1 MKLAMNKQQLAAKIW
16 AGANSLRG
24 KVSANSYKDYM
35 LGLIF
40 YKYLSE
46 KEENYLKDKLLF
58 EDDEL
63 KNLNE
68 EDTKTVENCQK
79 NIGYFIEYKNLFSF
93 WKMPDTEKQKMFPDK
108 DMTFTIATVRTSLS
122 AFNRLIGVDY
132 RKVYN
137 GIFDTLE
144 KGLDT
149 LGTMDSDRTKAVS
162 KLTDLINQIPTDG
175 SQDYD
180 VLGFIYEFLLKN
192 FAANAGKAGE
202 FYTPYEASTV
212 MSEIIAHHLRDRK
225 EISIYDPT
233 SGSGSLLINIG
244 KAVSKHMG
252 KANKVKY
259 FAQELIPETYNLT
272 RMNLIMRD
280 ILPNNIIVRNGDTLS
295 DDWPFFEDG
304 SKEHMLKTYNPCFVD
319 GCCSNPPY
327 SQNWVNDDAAIDVR
341 FKDYGVAPKSKA
353 DYAFL
358 LHNLYHL
365 KPDGIMTIVMPH
377 GVLFRGGEEGKIR
390 QNLIEKNN
398 IETIIGLPAN
408 IFFGTGIPTIIM
420 VLKKDR
426 ASSDVLFIDASKGFI
441 KDGNKNRL
449 QAKDVKKIVDTILT
463 RNPSEEEKSY
473 ARLVAKDEIVKNEYN
488 LNIPR
493 YVDSSEKPKIW
504 DIYASMF
511 GGIPNSE
518 IDELKAYWCAFPTLR
533 NELFETKDI
542 PYSNI
547 KVEDIGK
554 SIQENADVI
563 SFNTNY
569 KNVLI
574 SFPNYLKEELVDNCQ
589 NVSIPKEETKLAEKL
604 RELLSTTSLVNFYD
618 AYQILDNS
626 WNKITLDLELLQLEG
641 YSALTI
647 VDPNMVS
654 KKNSKTK
661 EIVEVQEGWVG
672 HILPFDLIQEVYYK
686 PSKEKLDSLVVG
698 LADWESQKT
707 TLLDSID
714 PADKAELLKEDS
726 EDIETKKLNAVII
739 KIKKEL
745 KKGAEYDEGSYEDI
759 IIKIND
765 VNTNI
770 SQCKKDIKALNTK
783 LVEDT
788 KAKIEELSQEEALS
802 LLVEKW
808 IKPLVNEL
816 NGLSLSVIKNMEEK
830 VIKLHEKYSTTYENV
845 SNEINSSKLELTTM
859 IDELNGNEFDM
870 QGLKEFKKL
879 LGGNKHE

>member
-16 AGANSLRG
+16 AGANALRG

-46 KEENYLKDKLLF
+46 KEENYLKDKLFF
-58 EDDEL
+58 EDDDL
-63 KNLNE
+63 RNLNE

-93 WKMPDTEKQKMFPDK
+93 WKMPDTDKHKMFPDK
-108 DMTFTIATVRTSLS
+108 DMTFTVATLRASLS

-162 KLTDLINQIPTDG
+162 KLTDLINEIPTDG

-212 MSEIIAHHLRDRK
+212 MSEIIAHHLKDRK

-252 KANKVKY
+252 EANKVKY
-259 FAQELIPETYNLT
+259 YAQELISETYNLT

-280 ILPNNIIVRNGDTLS
+280 ILPNNIIARNGDTLS
-295 DDWPFFEDG
+295 NDWPFFEEG
-304 SKEHMLKTYNPCFVD
+304 SKEYMLKTYNPCFVD

-327 SQNWVNDDAAIDVR
+327 SQNWGNDDASFDVR

-365 KPDGIMTIVMPH
+365 KSDGIMTIVMPH

-398 IETIIGLPAN
+398 IETIIGLPVN
-408 IFFGTGIPTIIM
+408 IFFGTSIPTIIM

-426 ASSDVLFIDASKGFI
+426 ASSDVLFVDASKGFI

-449 QAKDVKKIVDTILT
+449 QAKDVKKIVATVLA
-463 RNPSEEEKSY
+463 RSPSEEEKSY
-473 ARLVAKDEIVKNEYN
+473 ARLVSKDEIVKNEYN

-493 YVDSSEKPKIW
+493 YLDSSEKPEIW
-504 DIYASMF
+504 DIYASIF
-511 GGIPNSE
+511 GGIPNVE
-518 IDELKAYWCAFPTLR
+518 INELKDYWCAFPTLR
-533 NELFETKDI
+533 NKLFETKNI

-554 SIQENADVI
+554 SIKENTDVI
-563 SFNTNY
+563 KFNINY
-569 KNVLI
+569 KNALI
-574 SFPNYLKEELVDNCQ
+574 PFPDYLKEELVDNCL
-589 NVSIPKEETKLAEKL
+589 NLAIPKEEKKLAEKL
-604 RELLSTTSLVNFYD
+604 REVLSTTSLVNYYD

-626 WNKITLDLELLQLEG
+626 WNEIALDLELLQLEG
-641 YSALTI
+641 FSALTL
-647 VDPNMVS
+647 VDPNMVI
-654 KKNSKTK
+654 KKNNKTK
-661 EIVEVQEGWVG
+661 EIVEVQEGWIG

-686 PSKEKLDSLVVG
+686 SSKEKLGSLFFD

-707 TLLDSID
+707 TLLESID

-726 EDIETKKLNAVII
+726 EDIETKKLNAVIA

-745 KKGAEYDEGSYEDI
+745 KKGAEYDESSYEDI

-765 VNTNI
+765 LNTKI
-770 SQCKKDIKALNTK
+770 SQCKKDIKTLNTK

-788 KAKIEELSQEEALS
+788 KEKIEGMSRDESLS

-808 IKPLVNEL
+808 IKPLLNEL
-816 NGLSLSVIKNMEEK
+816 NGLSSSVINDMEEK
-830 VIKLHEKYSTTYENV
+830 VIKLQEKYTTTYKNV
-845 SNEINSSKLELTTM
+845 SDEINSSKLELATM
-859 IDELNGNEFDM
+859 IDELNGDEFDIK
-870 QGLKEFKKL
+870 GLEEFKKL
-879 LGGNKHE
+879 LGGDKHE